1 MSYQMDLRDLRYFE
15 TIAELGHLGRAAK
28 KLCRTQPTLTGCV
41 RRLEQV
47 FGTPLFERVG
57 RGIRLTPAGEALLIA
72 ARRLRVAANETVQ
85 EIHDVA
91 KGEAGNVR
99 IGVVPTG
106 AQDLLPAVCR
116 AFLADTKGITLKTT
130 IAQNDALMA
139 SLRSGDL
146 DILISSDPQN
156 SKDFVS
162 HSILDDDVVVA
173 ASASHEIFRKRAKM
187 EDLVAYRWVLAAPSV
202 ETRQWLDKAFDRC
215 GLPRP
220 DVQIETNLVLLLP
233 PLIVETGLLSFIS
246 RRHLAPGRVGS
257 PLKEV
262 PLKETTMRRSFK
274 LIYRKDG
281 YLPPAARRLT
291 TLLSTKG
298 AKAFG

>member
-1 MSYQMDLRDLRYFE
+1 MGAQMDLRDLRYFE
-15 TIAELGHLGRAAK
+15 TIAEFGHVGRAAK

-41 RRLEQV
+41 RRLEAV

-57 RGIRLTPAGEALLIA
+57 RGIRLTPAGEALLVR
-72 ARRLRVAANETVQ
+72 ARRLRVAADETVQ

-91 KGEAGNVR
+91 KGDAGHIR

-106 AQDLLPAVCR
+106 AQDLLPDLCR
-116 AFLADTKGITLKTT
+116 AFLAEAKGVTLKTT
-130 IAQNDALMA
+130 IAQNDALIA
-139 SLRSGDL
+139 LLQSGELDL
-146 DILISSDPQN
+146 LISADPQN
-156 SKDFVS
+156 SREFVS
-162 HSILDDDVVVA
+162 HPILKDEVVVVA
-173 ASASHEIFRKRAKM
+173 SSGHEVFRRRAKM
-187 EDLVAYRWVLAAPSV
+187 QDLLEYDWVLAAPSV
-202 ETRQWLDKAFDRC
+202 DTRQWLDRAFDRA

-220 DVQIETNLVLLLP
+220 HVKIETNLVLLLP

-246 RRHLAPGRVGS
+246 RSHLAAGRVGS

-262 PLKETTMRRSFK
+262 PMKETTMPRAFR

-291 TLLSTKG
+291 ALVSAKG
-298 AKAFG
+298 AKALG

>member
-1 MSYQMDLRDLRYFE
+1 MELRDLRYFE

-57 RGIRLTPAGEALLIA
+57 RGIRLTAAGEALLVR
-72 ARRLRVAANETVQ
+72 ARSMRVAADETVQ

-91 KGEAGNVR
+91 KGDAGNVR
-99 IGVVPTG
+99 IGVAPTG
-106 AQDLLPAVCR
+106 ALDLLPAVCR
-116 AFLADTKGITLKTT
+116 AFLAQAKDITLKTT
-130 IAQNDALMA
+130 IAQNDELIGALQ
-139 SLRSGDL
+139 SGDL
-146 DILISSDPQN
+146 DLLISSDPQN
-156 SKDFVS
+156 NKHFIS
-162 HSILDDDVVVA
+162 HPIFDDVVVVV
-173 ASASHEIFRKRAKM
+173 ASASHQIFRKRATM
-187 EDLVAYRWVLAAPSV
+187 QDLLAYRWVLAPPSV
-202 ETRQWLDKAFDRC
+202 NTRQWLDHAFDRR
-215 GLPRP
+215 GLLRP
-220 DVQIETNLVLLLP
+220 VVQIETNLVLMLP
-233 PLIVETGLLSFIS
+233 PLIVETELLSYIS

-281 YLPPAARRLT
+281 YLPPVARRLA
-291 TLLSTKG
+291 TLLGSKG
-298 AKAFG
+298 AKILG